1 MFRRTRMKQLSVTR
15 TMIPMLLILI
25 GAQLACGLGSATPTS
40 TPPTAAP
47 AAAAQ
52 AEATSTGA
60 ATVQAQAQALLQQ
73 AVEHYQT
80 VGREQALADFNAGTA
95 PFVNGDSY
103 VVCLGSDHNVT
114 ANGGFPMLVGA
125 SADSIKDAKGQP
137 LGQAVWDAAAQQ
149 PQGTL
154 TYHWTNPLTG
164 QDESKLLVYQTLDQD
179 VCGVVTISP

>member
-1 MFRRTRMKQLSVTR
+1 MKQLSVTR
-15 TMIPMLLILI
+15 TMIPMLLILMA
-25 GAQLACGLGSATPTS
+25 AQLACGLGSATPTS

-47 AAAAQ
+47 AAAAP
-52 AEATSTGA
+52 AEATSIGA
-60 ATVQAQAQALLQQ
+60 ATTQAQAQALLQQ

-179 VCGVVTISP
+179 VCGVVANSP